1 MKITF
6 AGYQSIMMRHAGPTT
21 HIIQIKKHLEK
32 LGVKI
37 ELLDMWKTQKQIF
50 NTDLFHIHGSYIGSY
65 DICNYCIHIAKI
77 LLQRP
82 FFIHDDHQNL

>member
-21 HIIQIKKHLEK
+21 HIIQIKKHLEN

-65 DICNYCIHIAKI
+65 DICNYLYLKRNYIH
-77 LLQRP
+77 
-82 FFIHDDHQNL
+82 F

>member
-32 LGVKI
+32 LGAKI
-37 ELLDMWKTQKQIF
+37 ELMDMWKTQKQIF
-50 NTDLFHIHGSYIGSY
+50 NTDKDKTHFSPHLRRAAS
-65 DICNYCIHIAKI
+65 
-77 LLQRP
+77 P
-82 FFIHDDHQNL
+82 